1 MSVLR
6 SYLKI
11 RATTLV
17 RTWMEEWATYFIL
30 APVMIGAVFLL
41 GRRIFHDFA
50 SHIGKI
56 EPTVLSQETLLQ
68 GVLAVLSLKIFFNF
82 LPLSK
87 RLYPTEQS
95 LAIDDL
101 LPIRP
106 ETRYLMFYIE
116 QLIRD
121 LPFFLFALFAVLL
134 LDRPNLIGWVFT
146 IWLFFPG
153 MEIGWTLLWNHL
165 RPPSR
170 SELLLAL
177 FILLWLIWFL
187 PTESLGWWLDFVAP
201 FLVTIGFWGFGR
213 WRYSDVSGVEQLL
226 IESQPMVRKKIR
238 PPGGERF
245 NRIGGWIPES
255 VRPLVVRDFQLT
267 LRNFAPLFWR
277 NLAIAFILVA
287 GVVFRGNIP
296 AAVFCAAAV
305 YFLSATASTLFA
317 LQRPYRGMD
326 YILPL
331 PVERIWRGKVLY
343 AIFLSLPI
351 PWLVGAVELAV
362 RPLPLTGSLSLL
374 LQLLLVGLAVAA
386 LTGGTICEG
395 DQKPA
400 LHYIIAGF
408 LSLLATLFIAVFHP
422 LLFVLVFPVL
432 GNLRGSAVTRLENEE
447 AA

>member
-1 MSVLR
+1 MSALR
-6 SYLKI
+6 SYLKV
-11 RATTLV
+11 RMKALV
-17 RTWMEEWATYFIL
+17 RTWTEEWATYFIL

-50 SHIGKI
+50 SKIG
-56 EPTVLSQETLLQ
+56 TVESITLSQEMLLQ

-95 LAIDDL
+95 LTIDDL
-101 LPIRP
+101 LPIGS
-106 ETRYLMFYIE
+106 ETRYVMFYIE

-121 LPFFLFALFAVLL
+121 FPFFLFALFAVLF
-134 LDRPNLIGWVFT
+134 LDKPDLIGWVFT
-146 IWLFFPG
+146 FWLFFPG
-153 MEIGWTLLWNHL
+153 MEIGLTVLWNHL
-165 RPPSR
+165 HPPSR
-170 SELLLAL
+170 AELLLAL

-187 PTESLGWWLDFVAP
+187 PIESMGWWLDFAAP

-213 WRYSDVSGVEQLL
+213 WRYRDVSGVEQLL
-226 IESQPMVRKKIR
+226 IESQSK
-238 PPGGERF
+238 GNRF
-245 NRIGGWIPES
+245 NRIGKWIPGS

-277 NLAIAFILVA
+277 NLAIASILVVA
-287 GVVFRGNIP
+287 VIFRGNIP

-331 PVERIWRGKVLY
+331 SVERIWRGKVLY
-343 AIFLSLPI
+343 AVFLSLPI
-351 PWLVGAVELAV
+351 PWLVWGIEMAV
-362 RPLPLTGSLSLL
+362 RPLPLAQGLSLL
-374 LQLLLVGLAVAA
+374 FQLILVGLAVAA

-432 GNLRGSAVTRLENEE
+432 GNLRGSAITRLENEE
-447 AA
+447 AV

>member
-1 MSVLR
+1 MNALR
-6 SYLKI
+6 SYLKV
-11 RATTLV
+11 RMKGLV
-17 RTWMEEWATYFIL
+17 RTWTEEWATYFIL

-50 SHIGKI
+50 SKIG
-56 EPTVLSQETLLQ
+56 TVESITISQETLLQ
-68 GVLAVLSLKIFFNF
+68 SVLAVLSLKIFFNF

-95 LAIDDL
+95 LTIDDL
-101 LPIRP
+101 LPIRS
-106 ETRYLMFYIE
+106 ETRYVMFYIE

-121 LPFFLFALFAVLL
+121 FPFFLFALFAVLFFNKP
-134 LDRPNLIGWVFT
+134 DLIGWVFT
-146 IWLFFPG
+146 FWLFFPG
-153 MEIGWTLLWNHL
+153 MEIGLTVLWNHL

-170 SELLLAL
+170 PELLLAL
-177 FILLWLIWFL
+177 FILLWMIWFL
-187 PTESLGWWLDFVAP
+187 PIESMGWWLDFAAP

-226 IESQPMVRKKIR
+226 IDSRSK
-238 PPGGERF
+238 GNF
-245 NRIGGWIPES
+245 LNRLGRWLPES
-255 VRPLVVRDFQLT
+255 VRPLIVRDFQLT

-287 GVVFRGNIP
+287 TVIFRGNIP

-317 LQRPYRGMD
+317 LQRPYRAMD
-326 YILPL
+326 YMLPL
-331 PVERIWRGKVLY
+331 AVERIWRGKVLY
-343 AIFLSLPI
+343 AVFLSLPI
-351 PWLVGAVELAV
+351 PWLVWGMEMAV
-362 RPLPLTGSLSLL
+362 RPLSLGESLPLLF
-374 LQLLLVGLAVAA
+374 QLILVGLAVAA

-432 GNLRGSAVTRLENEE
+432 GNLRGSAITRLENEE
-447 AA
+447 AV

>member
-1 MSVLR
+1 MSAFR

-11 RATTLV
+11 RRKALV
-17 RTWMEEWATYFIL
+17 RAWMEEWATYFIL
-30 APVMIGAVFLL
+30 APVMLGAVFLL
-41 GRRIFHDFA
+41 GRRIFHDFSA
-50 SHIGKI
+50 KIGMVEPMAVSH
-56 EPTVLSQETLLQ
+56 ELLLQ

-95 LAIDDL
+95 LTIDDL
-101 LPIRP
+101 LPIRS

-116 QLIRD
+116 QLILD
-121 LPFFLFALFAVLL
+121 LPFFLFALFAVLF
-134 LDRPNLIGWVFT
+134 LDQPNLIGWVFT
-146 IWLFFPG
+146 FWLFFPG
-153 MEIGWTLLWNHL
+153 MEIGLTLLWNHL

-170 SELLLAL
+170 AELLLVL

-187 PTESLGWWLDFVAP
+187 PIDSIGWWLDFAAP

-226 IESQPMVRKKIR
+226 IESRAK
-238 PPGGERF
+238 GNRF
-245 NRIGGWIPES
+245 KRIGRWLPEG
-255 VRPLVVRDFQLT
+255 VRPLVVRDIQLT

-287 GVVFRGNIP
+287 AVVLRGNIP
-296 AAVFCAAAV
+296 AAVFCSAAV

-317 LQRPYRGMD
+317 LQRPYRAMD

-331 PVERIWRGKVLY
+331 PVERIWLGKVFY
-343 AIFLSLPI
+343 AVFLSLPI
-351 PWLVGAVELAV
+351 PWLVWAVEMVV
-362 RPLPLTGSLSLL
+362 RPIPLAQGLVLL
-374 LQLLLVGLAVAA
+374 FQLVLVGLAVST

-432 GNLRGSAVTRLENEE
+432 GNLRGSAITRLENEE
-447 AA
+447 VA

>member
-1 MSVLR
+1 MSALR
-6 SYLKI
+6 SYLKVRI
-11 RATTLV
+11 KGLV
-17 RTWMEEWATYFIL
+17 RTWTEEWATYFIL

-50 SHIGKI
+50 SKIG
-56 EPTVLSQETLLQ
+56 TVQSLAISQETLLQ

-95 LAIDDL
+95 LTIDDL

-106 ETRYLMFYIE
+106 ETRYVMFYIE

-121 LPFFLFALFAVLL
+121 FPFFLFALFAVLFF
-134 LDRPNLIGWVFT
+134 DKPDLIGWVFT
-146 IWLFFPG
+146 FWLFFPG
-153 MEIGWTLLWNHL
+153 MEIGLTILWNHL
-165 RPPSR
+165 HPPSR
-170 SELLLAL
+170 AELLLAL

-187 PTESLGWWLDFVAP
+187 PIESMGWWLDFAAP
-201 FLVTIGFWGFGR
+201 FLVTVGFWGFGR

-226 IESQPMVRKKIR
+226 LESQSKGKL
-238 PPGGERF
+238 F
-245 NRIGGWIPES
+245 NRIGRRLPES

-287 GVVFRGNIP
+287 AVVLRGNIP
-296 AAVFCAAAV
+296 AAVFCAGAV

-317 LQRPYRGMD
+317 LQRPYRAMD

-331 PVERIWRGKVLY
+331 AVERIWRGKVLY
-343 AIFLSLPI
+343 AVFLSLPI
-351 PWLVGAVELAV
+351 PWLVWAAEMIV
-362 RPLPLTGSLSLL
+362 RPLPPAQGFSLL
-374 LQLLLVGLAVAA
+374 FQLLLVGLAVSA
-386 LTGGTICEG
+386 LTGGTVCEG

-400 LHYIIAGF
+400 LHYIISGF

-432 GNLRGSAVTRLENEE
+432 GNLRGSAITRLENEE
-447 AA
+447 VA

>member
-1 MSVLR
+1 M
-6 SYLKI
+6 KE
-11 RATTLV
+11 LV
-17 RTWMEEWATYFIL
+17 RTWIEEWATYFIL
-30 APVMIGAVFLL
+30 APVMVGAVFLL

-50 SHIGKI
+50 SKIG
-56 EPTVLSQETLLQ
+56 TVESLTFSQETLLQ
-68 GVLAVLSLKIFFNF
+68 GVLALLSLKVFFNF

-95 LAIDDL
+95 LTIDDL
-101 LPIRP
+101 LPIRS

-121 LPFFLFALFAVLL
+121 FPFFLFALFAVLFF
-134 LDRPNLIGWVFT
+134 DRPNLIGWVFT
-146 IWLFFPG
+146 FWLFFPG
-153 MEIGWTLLWNHL
+153 MEIGLTVLWNHL

-170 SELLLAL
+170 AELLLAL

-187 PTESLGWWLDFVAP
+187 PVENMGWWLDFVAP

-226 IESQPMVRKKIR
+226 IESQSRAKL
-238 PPGGERF
+238 F
-245 NRIGGWIPES
+245 SRIGRWIPEG

-277 NLAIAFILVA
+277 NLVIAFILV
-287 GVVFRGNIP
+287 VTVIFRGNIP

-305 YFLSATASTLFA
+305 YFLSATVSTLFA
-317 LQRPYRGMD
+317 LQRPYRAMD

-343 AIFLSLPI
+343 AVFLSLPI
-351 PWLVGAVELAV
+351 PWLAWGIEMAA
-362 RPLPLTGSLSLL
+362 RPLSFAESLPLLV
-374 LQLLLVGLAVAA
+374 QLILVGLAVAA

-408 LSLLATLFIAVFHP
+408 LSLLATLFISVFHP

-432 GNLRGSAVTRLENEE
+432 ANLRGSAITRLENEE
-447 AA
+447 AV

>member
-1 MSVLR
+1 MSALR
-6 SYLKI
+6 SYLKV
-11 RATTLV
+11 RMKGLV
-17 RTWMEEWATYFIL
+17 RTWIEEWATYFIL

-41 GRRIFHDFA
+41 GRRIFHDF
-50 SHIGKI
+50 SSKIGSV
-56 EPTVLSQETLLQ
+56 ESLTLSQETLLQ
-68 GVLAVLSLKIFFNF
+68 GVLAVLSLKVFFNF

-95 LAIDDL
+95 LTIDDL
-101 LPIRP
+101 LPIRS
-106 ETRYLMFYIE
+106 EIRYVMFYIE

-121 LPFFLFALFAVLL
+121 FPFFLFALFAILFF
-134 LDRPNLIGWVFT
+134 DRPNLIGWVFT
-146 IWLFFPG
+146 FWLFFPG
-153 MEIGWTLLWNHL
+153 MEIGLTILWNHL

-170 SELLLAL
+170 AELLLAL

-187 PTESLGWWLDFVAP
+187 PVESMGWWLDFVAP

-226 IESQPMVRKKIR
+226 IESQSQAKL
-238 PPGGERF
+238 F
-245 NRIGGWIPES
+245 SRIGRWIPEG

-277 NLAIAFILVA
+277 NLAIAFILV
-287 GVVFRGNIP
+287 VTVIFRGNIP
-296 AAVFCAAAV
+296 AAVFGAAAV

-317 LQRPYRGMD
+317 LQRPYRAID
-326 YILPL
+326 YMLPL

-343 AIFLSLPI
+343 AVFLSLPI
-351 PWLVGAVELAV
+351 PWLVWGSEMAI
-362 RPLPLTGSLSLL
+362 RPLPLAESLALL
-374 LQLLLVGLAVAA
+374 FQLILVGLAVAA

-447 AA
+447 AI